1 MGLFRMCIIK
11 QSLSFDEDLTIYKVT
26 SVHISYV
33 YITTSNNSRRKVL
46 LPQIPNEV
54 IKKLSLR

>member
-11 QSLSFDEDLTIYKVT
+11 QSLSFDEDLTIYEVT

-33 YITTSNNSRRKVL
+33 HITTSNNSRRKVL
-46 LPQIPNEV
+46 LPQIPNKV